1 MMTRSDGPVLV
12 ATAVAAVAVVDGGGV
27 GVAGLAGG
35 RLQCRIAYASWT
47 DVELAVVVAAVA
59 GGDGTREVRA
69 FVVVVAIVAVAL
81 VGTRRLDSPW
91 R

>member
-47 DVELAVVVAAVA
+47 DVELAVVVAVA
-59 GGDGTREVRA
+59 GGGTREVRA